1 MENLLLLRIL
11 GITVTFA
18 FLVYQVYLCQ
28 KYHGWEASAWHKIFS
43 VLFAAVVVGI
53 LVVAISYAGLK
64 VLQILPFIL
73 YHGFNDFKTT
83 GWKTGEVPACFFIS
97 YS

>member
-28 KYHGWEASAWHKIFS
+28 KYHSWEASAWHKIFS

-53 LVVAISYAGLK
+53 LVVAISYA
-64 VLQILPFIL
+64 
-73 YHGFNDFKTT
+73 D
-83 GWKTGEVPACFFIS
+83 
-97 YS
+97 